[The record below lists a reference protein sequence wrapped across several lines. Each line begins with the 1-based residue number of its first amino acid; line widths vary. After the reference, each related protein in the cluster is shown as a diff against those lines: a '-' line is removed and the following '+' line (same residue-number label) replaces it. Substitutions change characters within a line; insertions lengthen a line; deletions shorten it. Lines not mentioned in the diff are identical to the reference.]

1 MHPQSPVAF
10 SDAVG
15 KSSFLIFLD
24 TVSRMV
30 YYRIIDLQRRR
41 RIPPTGRV
49 KPGGILQILKI
60 LSEFDS
66 GSDSDI

>member
-15 KSSFLIFLD
+15 KSTFLIFLD

-30 YYRIIDLQRRR
+30 YYRIINLQRR

>member
-1 MHPQSPVAF
+1 MHSQSPVAF

-41 RIPPTGRV
+41 ISPTGRV